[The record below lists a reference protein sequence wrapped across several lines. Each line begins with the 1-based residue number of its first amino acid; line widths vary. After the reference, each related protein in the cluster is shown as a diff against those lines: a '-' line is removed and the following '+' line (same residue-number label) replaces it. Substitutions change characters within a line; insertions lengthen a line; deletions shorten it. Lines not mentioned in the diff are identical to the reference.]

1 MADGMLSLSWNNHRA
16 TFCHILS
23 TLREKERYTD
33 VTVACEGKFYQ
44 VHKLVLS
51 TCSEY
56 FEKIFEN
63 TPCKHPVIVLK
74 DVQTDE
80 LEALL
85 SYMYEGAVSVAQN
98 DLARL
103 IKAAEVLRVKGLA
116 VPDEPPISE
125 SSNKRLTQSRNAT
138 DDRSSPHPKRRRRE
152 ESNAYM
158 QGAQTSTTPPASPRA
173 SPFHNESETQ
183 HSTSRTQSDSQ
194 WMEQRS
200 SEREEQSTDHPL
212 DDRLGDHT
220 ATSRSSPT
228 PPQVE
233 VMVDESL
240 VKEEMVDH
248 VDNSQDDVVDSGM
261 DYGSMGSD
269 SRLDGSGGGEE
280 DPSSQ
285 MLPNKF
291 EHKVNPS
298 QGQAQPLP
306 EAVVEALAGPS
317 GMQGWLS
324 EMPAGF
330 SGLEGYGG
338 DGSQDVHPSSQGAPV
353 TQSQA
358 HQLVRLEND
367 GHRTGEID
375 VSGAPQVERE
385 TNSEWSDERRTTGA
399 WQGLTSKVE
408 LENNCQTSERGR
420 ISREWEG
427 LAPANKMDRE
437 TNSQWTDGR
446 RTTGEWQGLTSF
458 NKLHQCTHCSFNT
471 ADIHSLKR
479 HNLKHTGEKPF
490 SCPFCSYKSA
500 RKDLLKE
507 HIHTHTGERPHACP
521 YCPYSASQKNIL
533 RAHIRRHTGEK
544 PYACPLCSYRAI
556 QKSTLKAHLM
566 THKTNDLTA

>member
-1 MADGMLSLSWNNHRA
+1 MAEGMLSLSWNNHRA

-33 VTVACEGKFYQ
+33 VTVACDGKFYQ

-103 IKAAEVLRVKGLA
+103 IKAAEVLRIKGLA
-116 VPDEPPISE
+116 VPDEPPLSE
-125 SSNKRLTQSRNAT
+125 SCSKRVTQSRNAS

-152 ESNAYM
+152 ESNTSL
-158 QGAQTSTTPPASPRA
+158 QGAQTSTSPPASPRV
-173 SPFHNESETQ
+173 SSFESEGETH
-183 HSTSRTQSDSQ
+183 HSTSRTQSDSR
-194 WMEQRS
+194 WMDQRS
-200 SEREEQSTDHPL
+200 SEREDQSTDHPL

-233 VMVDESL
+233 VMVDETL

-248 VDNSQDDVVDSGM
+248 VDNSQDDIVDSGM

-291 EHKVNPS
+291 EPKINPS
-298 QGQAQPLP
+298 QGQAQQLP
-306 EAVVEALAGPS
+306 DAVVEALAGPS

-324 EMPAGF
+324 GCEMPTGF
-330 SGLEGYGG
+330 SGLEGYSGG
-338 DGSQDVHPSSQGAPV
+338 DGSQDVHPPPQGQPV
-353 TQSQA
+353 SQSQA
-358 HQLVRLEND
+358 HQLVLLESV
-367 GHRTGEID
+367 GQQTGETD
-375 VSGAPQVERE
+375 ASGTSQQHAVPKILRCCQCSYTT
-385 TNSEWSDERRTTGA
+385 TN
-399 WQGLTSKVE
+399 TSH
-408 LENNCQTSERGR
+408 
-420 ISREWEG
+420 
-427 LAPANKMDRE
+427 
-437 TNSQWTDGR
+437 
-446 RTTGEWQGLTSF
+446 F
-458 NKLHQCTHCSFNT
+458 
-471 ADIHSLKR
+471 KR
-479 HNLKHTGEKPF
+479 HNYKHTGEKPF
-490 SCPFCSYKSA
+490 SCSYCSFS
-500 RKDLLKE
+500 
-507 HIHTHTGERPHACP
+507 CN
-521 YCPYSASQKNIL
+521 QKTNL
-533 RAHIRRHTGEK
+533 YVHIRRHTGEK
-544 PYACPLCSYRAI
+544 PYACMYCTFRA
-556 QKSTLKAHLM
+556 
-566 THKTNDLTA
+566 THKSNLKTHMFKMHRKYDHTKLFFL

>member
-358 HQLVRLEND
+358 HQLM
-367 GHRTGEID
+367 
-375 VSGAPQVERE
+375 ERE
-385 TNSEWSDERRTTGA
+385 AKAG
-399 WQGLTSKVE
+399 
-408 LENNCQTSERGR
+408 
-420 ISREWEG
+420 
-427 LAPANKMDRE
+427 
-437 TNSQWTDGR
+437 GR
-446 RTTGEWQGLTSF
+446 RTTGEWQGLNT
-458 NKLHQCTHCSFNT
+458 LTMMHECPHCAYST
-471 ADIHSLKR
+471 ANINQLWKHISSM
-479 HNLKHTGEKPF
+479 HTGAKPYL
-490 SCPFCSYKSA
+490 CPYCPY
-500 RKDLLKE
+500 RTTRNTLLKE
-507 HIHTHTGERPHACP
+507 HINTHTGERPFSCS
-521 YCPYSASQKNIL
+521 YCPYSSSHRNIL
-533 RAHIRRHTGEK
+533 KRHIRTHTGEK
-544 PYACPLCSYRAI
+544 PYTCNLCSYRAAS
-556 QKSTLKAHLM
+556 KTNLNSHLL
-566 THKTNDLTA
+566 THKKKDT

>member
-1 MADGMLSLSWNNHRA
+1 MAEGMLSLSWNNHRA

-33 VTVACEGKFYQ
+33 VTVACDGKFYQ

-103 IKAAEVLRVKGLA
+103 IKAAEVLRIKGLA
-116 VPDEPPISE
+116 VPDEPPLSE
-125 SSNKRLTQSRNAT
+125 SCSKRVTQSRNAS

-152 ESNAYM
+152 ESNTSL
-158 QGAQTSTTPPASPRA
+158 QGAQTSTSPPASPRV
-173 SPFHNESETQ
+173 SSFESEGETH
-183 HSTSRTQSDSQ
+183 HSTSRTQSDSR
-194 WMEQRS
+194 WMDQRS
-200 SEREEQSTDHPL
+200 SEREDQSTDHPL

-233 VMVDESL
+233 VMVDETL

-248 VDNSQDDVVDSGM
+248 VDNSQDDIVDSGM

-291 EHKVNPS
+291 EPKINPS
-298 QGQAQPLP
+298 QGQAQQLP
-306 EAVVEALAGPS
+306 DAVVEALAGPS

-324 EMPAGF
+324 GCEMPTGF
-330 SGLEGYGG
+330 SGLEGYSGG
-338 DGSQDVHPSSQGAPV
+338 DGSQDVHPPPQGQPV
-353 TQSQA
+353 SQSQA
-358 HQLVRLEND
+358 HQLMLLNKELKTRRSD
-367 GHRTGEID
+367 GIVIHLKG
-375 VSGAPQVERE
+375 VAS
-385 TNSEWSDERRTTGA
+385 
-399 WQGLTSKVE
+399 TS
-408 LENNCQTSERGR
+408 
-420 ISREWEG
+420 
-427 LAPANKMDRE
+427 
-437 TNSQWTDGR
+437 
-446 RTTGEWQGLTSF
+446 
-458 NKLHQCTHCSFNT
+458 KLHQCPYCSYTTNKT
-471 ADIHSLKR
+471 T
-479 HNLKHTGEKPF
+479 NLNNHIRVHTGEKPF
-490 SCPFCSYKSA
+490 CCP
-500 RKDLLKE
+500 
-507 HIHTHTGERPHACP
+507 HCP
-521 YCPYSASQKNIL
+521 Y
-533 RAHIRRHTGEK
+533 RATQENTLKFHIRTHTGEK
-544 PYACPLCSYRAI
+544 PYACTYCPYRSI
-556 QKSTLKAHLM
+556 KVSTLRRHLQ
-566 THKTNDLTA
+566 THQYTS

>member
-358 HQLVRLEND
+358 HQLVRLQAV
-367 GHRTGEID
+367 GQRTGGSDATRSSQVGLQALGQRTGGSDAARPSQVLLQTVGQRIGERD
-375 VSGAPQVERE
+375 ASRTSQPPAAPKILQCSQCSYTT
-385 TNSEWSDERRTTGA
+385 TN
-399 WQGLTSKVE
+399 TSHLK
-408 LENNCQTSERGR
+408 
-420 ISREWEG
+420 
-427 LAPANKMDRE
+427 
-437 TNSQWTDGR
+437 
-446 RTTGEWQGLTSF
+446 
-458 NKLHQCTHCSFNT
+458 THYY
-471 ADIHSLKR
+471 R
-479 HNLKHTGEKPF
+479 HTGEKPF
-490 SCPFCSYKSA
+490 SCPYCSYS
-500 RKDLLKE
+500 
-507 HIHTHTGERPHACP
+507 CN
-521 YCPYSASQKNIL
+521 QKTNL

-544 PYACPLCSYRAI
+544 PYVCNFCAYRTG
-556 QKSTLKAHLM
+556 QKSNLNSHLH
-566 THKTNDLTA
+566 THRINDHAK

>member
-1 MADGMLSLSWNNHRA
+1 MAEGMLSLSWNNHRA

-33 VTVACEGKFYQ
+33 VTVACDGKFYQ

-103 IKAAEVLRVKGLA
+103 IKAAEVLRIKGLA
-116 VPDEPPISE
+116 VPDEPPLSE
-125 SSNKRLTQSRNAT
+125 SCSKRVTQSRNAS

-152 ESNAYM
+152 ESNTSL
-158 QGAQTSTTPPASPRA
+158 QGAQTSTSPPASPRV
-173 SPFHNESETQ
+173 SSFESEGETH
-183 HSTSRTQSDSQ
+183 HSTSRTQSDSR
-194 WMEQRS
+194 WMDQRS
-200 SEREEQSTDHPL
+200 SEREDQSTDHPL

-233 VMVDESL
+233 VMVDETL

-248 VDNSQDDVVDSGM
+248 VDNSQDDIVDSGM

-291 EHKVNPS
+291 EPKINPS
-298 QGQAQPLP
+298 QGQAQQLP
-306 EAVVEALAGPS
+306 DAVVEALAGPS

-324 EMPAGF
+324 GCEMPTGF
-330 SGLEGYGG
+330 SGLEGYSGG
-338 DGSQDVHPSSQGAPV
+338 DGSQDVHPPPQGQPV
-353 TQSQA
+353 SQSQA
-358 HQLVRLEND
+358 HQLM
-367 GHRTGEID
+367 
-375 VSGAPQVERE
+375 ERE
-385 TNSEWSDERRTTGA
+385 TISKWTDERTSSEG
-399 WQGLTSKVE
+399 QGFSSAIKV
-408 LENNCQTSERGR
+408 
-420 ISREWEG
+420 
-427 LAPANKMDRE
+427 
-437 TNSQWTDGR
+437 
-446 RTTGEWQGLTSF
+446 
-458 NKLHQCTHCSFNT
+458 HQCPHCAYTTTTNN
-471 ADIHSLKR
+471 ALKR
-479 HNLKHTGEKPF
+479 HVFQHTGEKPF
-490 SCPFCSYKSA
+490 SCPYCSYSTK
-500 RKDLLKE
+500 RNILLQE
-507 HIHTHTGERPHACP
+507 HINTHTGERPYSCP
-521 YCPYSASQKNIL
+521 YCSYKASHKIVL
-533 RAHIRRHTGEK
+533 RNHIRRHTGEK
-544 PYACPLCSYRAI
+544 PYACTMCPYRAT
-556 QKSTLKAHLM
+556 QKCALNSHLR
-566 THKTNDLTA
+566 THKIKDYSA

>member
-358 HQLVRLEND
+358 HQL
-367 GHRTGEID
+367 
-375 VSGAPQVERE
+375 
-385 TNSEWSDERRTTGA
+385 
-399 WQGLTSKVE
+399 
-408 LENNCQTSERGR
+408 
-420 ISREWEG
+420 
-427 LAPANKMDRE
+427 MDRE

>member
-1 MADGMLSLSWNNHRA
+1 MAEGMLSLSWNNHRA

-33 VTVACEGKFYQ
+33 VTVACDGKFYQ

-103 IKAAEVLRVKGLA
+103 IKAAEVLRIKGLA
-116 VPDEPPISE
+116 VPDEPPLSE
-125 SSNKRLTQSRNAT
+125 SCSKRVTQSRNAS

-152 ESNAYM
+152 ESNTSL
-158 QGAQTSTTPPASPRA
+158 QGAQTSTSPPASPRV
-173 SPFHNESETQ
+173 SSFESEGETH
-183 HSTSRTQSDSQ
+183 HSTSRTQSDSR
-194 WMEQRS
+194 WMDQRS
-200 SEREEQSTDHPL
+200 SEREDQSTDHPL

-233 VMVDESL
+233 VMVDETL

-248 VDNSQDDVVDSGM
+248 VDNSQDDIVDSGM

-291 EHKVNPS
+291 EPKINPS
-298 QGQAQPLP
+298 QGQAQQLP
-306 EAVVEALAGPS
+306 DAVVEALAGPS

-324 EMPAGF
+324 GCEMPTGF
-330 SGLEGYGG
+330 SGLEGYSGG
-338 DGSQDVHPSSQGAPV
+338 DGSQDVHPPPQGQPV
-353 TQSQA
+353 SQSQA
-358 HQLVRLEND
+358 HQLVGLD
-367 GHRTGEID
+367 IGGVRTVGGEAAR
-375 VSGAPQVERE
+375 GWMNHTP
-385 TNSEWSDERRTTGA
+385 RR
-399 WQGLTSKVE
+399 
-408 LENNCQTSERGR
+408 
-420 ISREWEG
+420 
-427 LAPANKMDRE
+427 
-437 TNSQWTDGR
+437 
-446 RTTGEWQGLTSF
+446 
-458 NKLHQCTHCSFNT
+458 KLHQCVYCKYSTTYST
-471 ADIHSLKR
+471 DIKR
-479 HNLKHTGEKPF
+479 H
-490 SCPFCSYKSA
+490 
-500 RKDLLKE
+500 
-507 HIHTHTGERPHACP
+507 
-521 YCPYSASQKNIL
+521 L
-533 RAHIRRHTGEK
+533 RTHTGEK
-544 PYACPLCSYRAI
+544 PYECTICKQRFSLKGTLQTHITVHKQKQQLDCPHCQY
-556 QKSTLKAHLM
+556 STVYLHHFKRHVE
-566 THKTNDLTA
+566 THK

>member
-358 HQLVRLEND
+358 HQLV
-367 GHRTGEID
+367 
-375 VSGAPQVERE
+375 
-385 TNSEWSDERRTTGA
+385 EWTA
-399 WQGLTSKVE
+399 
-408 LENNCQTSERGR
+408 
-420 ISREWEG
+420 
-427 LAPANKMDRE
+427 
-437 TNSQWTDGR
+437 DGR
-446 RTTGEWQGLTSF
+446 TSGDLQIPTS
-458 NKLHQCTHCSFNT
+458 NVHQCLHCSYSTTNT
-471 ADIHSLKR
+471 HTLKR
-479 HNLKHTGEKPF
+479 HSLTHTGEKPF
-490 SCPFCSYKSA
+490 SCSFCSYSTT
-500 RKDLLKE
+500 RKELLKE
-507 HIHTHTGERPHACP
+507 HVHTHTGERPFTCP
-521 YCPYSASQKNIL
+521 FCSYSSSHKNIL
-533 RAHIRRHTGEK
+533 RRHIRRHIAK
-544 PYACPLCSYRAI
+544 PYTCTFCSYCAI
-556 QKSTLKAHLM
+556 SEANLNNHML
-566 THKTNDLTA
+566 THKNIDQEEQ

>member
-1 MADGMLSLSWNNHRA
+1 MAEGMLSLSWNNHRA

-33 VTVACEGKFYQ
+33 VTVACDGKFYQ

-103 IKAAEVLRVKGLA
+103 IKAAEVLRIKGLA
-116 VPDEPPISE
+116 VPDEPPLSE
-125 SSNKRLTQSRNAT
+125 SCSKRVTQSRNAS

-152 ESNAYM
+152 ESNTSL
-158 QGAQTSTTPPASPRA
+158 QGAQTSTSPPASPRV
-173 SPFHNESETQ
+173 SSFESEGETH
-183 HSTSRTQSDSQ
+183 HSTSRTQSDSR
-194 WMEQRS
+194 WMDQRS
-200 SEREEQSTDHPL
+200 SEREDQSTDHPL

-233 VMVDESL
+233 VMVDETL

-248 VDNSQDDVVDSGM
+248 VDNSQDDIVDSGM

-291 EHKVNPS
+291 EPKINPS
-298 QGQAQPLP
+298 QGQAQQLP
-306 EAVVEALAGPS
+306 DAVVEALAGPS

-324 EMPAGF
+324 GCEMPTGF
-330 SGLEGYGG
+330 SGLEGYSGG
-338 DGSQDVHPSSQGAPV
+338 DGSQDVHPPPQGQPV
-353 TQSQA
+353 SQSQA
-358 HQLVRLEND
+358 HQLVELEANSHRSD
-367 GHRTGEID
+367 G
-375 VSGAPQVERE
+375 
-385 TNSEWSDERRTTGA
+385 RRITRG
-399 WQGLTSKVE
+399 WQGLSST
-408 LENNCQTSERGR
+408 
-420 ISREWEG
+420 
-427 LAPANKMDRE
+427 NKM
-437 TNSQWTDGR
+437 
-446 RTTGEWQGLTSF
+446 
-458 NKLHQCTHCSFNT
+458 HQCRYCAYKTDVPFR
-471 ADIHSLKR
+471 LKR
-479 HNLKHTGEKPF
+479 HSL
-490 SCPFCSYKSA
+490 
-500 RKDLLKE
+500 
-507 HIHTHTGERPHACP
+507 THTGERPFSCHYCP
-521 YCPYSASQKNIL
+521 YRAAQKGLLEDHINGHTGKKPYICSYCPYSAS
-533 RAHIRRHTGEK
+533 RRTSLIVHVRTHTGEK
-544 PYACPLCSYRAI
+544 PYSCTYCSYQAA
-556 QKSTLKAHLM
+556 QKSTLNYHM
-566 THKTNDLTA
+566 RTHRRKDKD

>member
-358 HQLVRLEND
+358 HQLVD
-367 GHRTGEID
+367 
-375 VSGAPQVERE
+375 RE
-385 TNSEWSDERRTTGA
+385 ANCEWSG
-399 WQGLTSKVE
+399 
-408 LENNCQTSERGR
+408 
-420 ISREWEG
+420 
-427 LAPANKMDRE
+427 
-437 TNSQWTDGR
+437 GR
-446 RTTGEWQGLTSF
+446 RTRGEWQSLTSAG
-458 NKLHQCTHCSFNT
+458 KVHHCPHCTYNT
-471 ADIHSLKR
+471 TFIHNLKR
-479 HNLKHTGEKPF
+479 HILRHTGEKPF
-490 SCPFCSYKSA
+490 TCPHCSYSTA

-507 HIHTHTGERPHACP
+507 HINSHNIDMPYACP
-521 YCPYSASQKNIL
+521 YCLYSTSHQYIL
-533 RAHIRRHTGEK
+533 QRHIRIHTGEK
-544 PYACPLCSYRAI
+544 PYVCNFCSYRASCKTSLNSHLLSH
-556 QKSTLKAHLM
+556 KSDNCSL
-566 THKTNDLTA
+566 